1 MQAAT
6 GKNVTGKSPL
16 HRMAMVSLLAGVGLW
31 PATVDAQIFGRGART
46 EFISGFGVRTFVSFL
61 EFNDLLAA
69 GSKVDDAAQ
78 RSVSVRVMPVSLVY
92 GLRRSVSVVGI
103 FPFIDKGMSISGPDG
118 PTTVGAGTGIGDAT
132 FLVKWRFFRRDRGR
146 GTLRLAVEGGAKTP
160 TGGSTLHDA
169 HGALLPP
176 ALQRGSGSWDPT
188 ADLTLTYV
196 PTAARGRWVFTGDV
210 GATIATEAN
219 GFERG
224 DRIAYDAMAKYRIH
238 PARYP
243 GRDTFLLL
251 EINGRWQGRSRS
263 MGLEV
268 TDSGGHIVYLAPG
281 IQFLLRGNLILEGGV
296 QIPIMRELNG
306 TQLAPSFNG
315 LVGLR
320 YIIVP

>member
-1 MQAAT
+1 
-6 GKNVTGKSPL
+6 
-16 HRMAMVSLLAGVGLW
+16 MVGLLAVVGLW
-31 PATVDAQIFGRGART
+31 PAPANAQIFGRGART

-61 EFNDLLAA
+61 EFSDLLAA
-69 GSKVDDAAQ
+69 GSKIDDPAR
-78 RSVSVRVMPVSLVY
+78 RSVSVRVAPVSLVY

-103 FPFIDKGMSISGPDG
+103 FPFVDKRMSLSGPDG
-118 PTTVGAGTGIGDAT
+118 PTSVGAGTGIGDAT
-132 FLVKWRFFRRDRGR
+132 FLLKWRFFRRNRGR
-146 GTLRLAVEGGAKTP
+146 GTFRLAVEGGAKTP
-160 TGGSTLHDA
+160 TGGSTLLDA
-169 HGALLPP
+169 HGDLLPP

-188 ADLTLTYV
+188 GGLTLTYV
-196 PTAARGRWVFTGDV
+196 PPAGQGRWIFTGDV

-224 DRIAYDAMAKYRIH
+224 NRAAYDAMVKYRIH

-263 MGLEV
+263 MGQEV
-268 TDSGGHIVYLAPG
+268 VDSGGHIVYLSPG
-281 IQFLLRGNLILEGGV
+281 IQFLLRGNLIFEGGV
-296 QIPIMRELNG
+296 QLPIIRDLNG

>member
-1 MQAAT
+1 MLIV
-6 GKNVTGKSPL
+6 G
-16 HRMAMVSLLAGVGLW
+16 LLAGAALW
-31 PATVDAQIFGRGART
+31 PAPAAAQIFGRGART

-61 EFNDLLAA
+61 EFDDLLAA
-69 GSKVDDAAQ
+69 GSKVDDPAQ
-78 RSVSVRVMPVSLVY
+78 RSVSVRLTPVSLVY
-92 GLRRSVSVVGI
+92 GLRRSVSVIGI
-103 FPFIDKGMSISGPDG
+103 FPFIDKEMSISGPDG
-118 PTTVGAGTGIGDAT
+118 PTRLGAGTGIGDAT
-132 FLVKWRFFRRDRGR
+132 FLLKWRFFRRDRGR
-146 GTLRLAVEGGAKTP
+146 GTFRLALEGGAKTP
-160 TGGSTLHDA
+160 TGSSALRDGQGD
-169 HGALLPP
+169 LLPP

-196 PTAARGRWVFTGDV
+196 PPTGRGRWIFTGDV

-219 GFERG
+219 GFEHGNRV
-224 DRIAYDAMAKYRIH
+224 AYDAMAKYRIH

-268 TDSGGHIVYLAPG
+268 VDSGGHIVYLAPG
-281 IQFLLRGNLILEGGV
+281 IQFLLRGNLVLEGGV
-296 QIPIMRELNG
+296 QIPIVRELNG

>member
-1 MQAAT
+1 MTRRTNLHLISVLGLLAA
-6 GKNVTGKSPL
+6 
-16 HRMAMVSLLAGVGLW
+16 VSLW
-31 PATVDAQIFGRGART
+31 PGAADAQIFGRGART

-61 EFNDLLAA
+61 ELDDLLVAD
-69 GSKVDDAAQ
+69 SKVDDPAQ
-78 RSVSVRVMPVSLVY
+78 RSVSVRVTPISLVY
-92 GLRRSVSVVGI
+92 GLRGSVSVIGI
-103 FPFIDKGMSISGPDG
+103 FPFVDKEMSASGPDG
-118 PTTVGAGTGIGDAT
+118 STTVGGGTGIGDAT

-146 GTLRLAVEGGAKTP
+146 GTFRIAVEGGVKTP
-160 TGGSTLHDA
+160 TGSDNLRAAG
-169 HGALLPP
+169 GALLPP

-188 ADLTLTYV
+188 ADLTLTWV
-196 PTAARGRWVFTGDV
+196 PSTERGRWIFSADT

-219 GFERG
+219 EFEQG
-224 DRIAYDAMAKYRIH
+224 DRFAYDAAAKYRIH

-251 EINGRWQGRSRS
+251 EINGRWQGRARS
-263 MGLEV
+263 IGLELA
-268 TDSGGHIVYLAPG
+268 DSGGHVVYLSPG

-296 QIPIMRELNG
+296 QIPVLRELNG